1 VSERPRG
8 GAEVGGAGVPWRI
21 HAGRW
26 FRGLRGERAAP
37 NGSALRS
44 ALARPLKAGSASATD
59 DGPQVDPASD
69 RARSTL
75 RCPPGALLLLSLGLA
90 FAAQRLPPSVLTLL
104 LLVAAAGSFFGALVM
119 GQRGLV
125 LVLPRPVPRGRR
137 GAWVLVSVGSAAA
150 ALGCLLALPGTLAYQ
165 PDLLMDGP
173 LPPPYWHVV
182 VLWLLSLAAYAAGFV
197 DPWPRGWQ
205 RRLWDGHRREC
216 LAVGALVWLGLLLRV
231 VRLDSFPRNFGGD
244 EGSQALSALAVVQG
258 HLTNMFATGWYGTAT
273 LYYFVQALPIALV
286 PDPVVGAR
294 LTSALVGTAALVVT
308 YLLARKLLGPG
319 IALVALAFLATYD
332 YHIFFSRLATYH
344 VTDTLFVAATL
355 LLAYRAV
362 TRERAGDYALT
373 GLVLGLGLYAYFG
386 ARVLPIVLLVV
397 MGREAVTR
405 RGWLR
410 EAWPRL
416 LILVGGAI
424 VAAGPL
430 LLHYARYPAEYNH
443 RTNQISVFAS
453 GWLDFEARRTG
464 DNPLAVLGGQV
475 LRTALVFNFGP
486 PVDIYYT
493 PDRGL
498 LVWPAAM
505 ALLFGMVYALYRCRE
520 RPYFLLLAA
529 YWVPA
534 VGASLT
540 EGMPQDQ
547 RVIILAPIVAVLVGL
562 GLVVLARLLER
573 YCRLPHRVAL
583 AAPALGVLACAALG
597 VQFYFGQWA
606 AAPRY
611 GGVNSTIATE
621 LAYYLR
627 GLGSNSVVYLLGG
640 RILCQS
646 YLTIAYLAPGSRC
659 VNVEPDQVPTL
670 APLSAGGS
678 VVFVA
683 VPDRVGELRG
693 LAQRLGL
700 AGPLVVDD
708 PTYGTIFQLWRLTDR
723 TAATNSEEVRQVL
736 LRGVQAYLAALGA
749 ADPVATLRGGGW
761 SDDASKLI
769 GQDFA
774 QTQATARAQGNQPY
788 AELQTLDITSLR
800 PDGPHGA
807 RALATV
813 IGATGLRGP
822 RGEVLVQQRSAW
834 QTEYWL
840 SADLTGWR
848 IISVQRLGQS
858 DLADGQPSS

>member
-1 VSERPRG
+1 MSERSRG
-8 GAEVGGAGVPWRI
+8 GPDVSGAAVPWRVQ
-21 HAGRW
+21 ARRW
-26 FRGLRGERAAP
+26 IRGLRGEGAGT
-37 NGSALRS
+37 NGSALHS
-44 ALARPLKAGSASATD
+44 ALAPFLEPRSASATEARPPVEP
-59 DGPQVDPASD
+59 GSNGAPPAV
-69 RARSTL
+69 

-104 LLVAAAGSFFGALVM
+104 LLVVAAGSFLGALM
-119 GQRGLV
+119 LGQRGLV
-125 LVLPRPVPRGRR
+125 LLLPRPVLHEVRG
-137 GAWVLVSVGSAAA
+137 GWVLAAVGSAAA
-150 ALGCLLALPGTLAYQ
+150 ALGWLLAMPGTLAFQ
-165 PDLLMDGP
+165 PDLLVEGP
-173 LPPPYWHVV
+173 LPPPYWHVA
-182 VLWLLSLAAYAAGFV
+182 VLWLMSLAAYAAAFV
-197 DPWPRGWQ
+197 DSWPNGWY
-205 RRLWDGHRREC
+205 RRLWDGHRRES
-216 LAVGALVWLGLLLRV
+216 LAVGALVLVGFVLRV

-273 LYYFVQALPIALV
+273 LYYFIQALPIALM

-294 LTSALVGTAALVVT
+294 LTSALVGTAALVAT
-308 YLLARKLLGPG
+308 YLLARTLFGPIIG
-319 IALVALAFLATYD
+319 LVALAFLATYD

-362 TRERAGDYALT
+362 TRERAVDYALT
-373 GLVLGLGLYAYFG
+373 GLVLGLGVYAYFG
-386 ARVLPIVLLVV
+386 ARVLPFILLVV
-397 MGREAVTR
+397 MGREVVMR

-410 EAWPRL
+410 DAWPRL
-416 LILVGGAI
+416 LVLGGGAI
-424 VAAGPL
+424 LAAAPL
-430 LLHYARYPAEYNH
+430 LLHYARYPGEYNH

-464 DNPLAVLGGQV
+464 DNPLAVLVGQV

-505 ALLFGMVYALYRCRE
+505 ALLFGMTYAVYRCRE
-520 RPYFLLLAA
+520 RPYLLLLAA

-534 VGASLT
+534 IGASLT

-547 RVIILAPIVAVLVGL
+547 RVIIMAPIVALLVAL

-606 AAPRY
+606 AVPRY

-627 GLGSNSVVYLLGG
+627 GLGSDSVVYLLGG

-646 YLTIAYLAPGSRC
+646 YLTIVYIAPGSRC
-659 VNVEPDQVPTL
+659 VNVEPDQVSSL
-670 APLSAGGS
+670 APLSGGGS
-678 VVFVA
+678 VVFAA
-683 VPDRVGELRG
+683 VPDRLGELQG
-693 LAQRLGL
+693 LAQRLAL

-708 PTYGTIFQLWRLTDR
+708 PSYGTIFQAWRLTDR
-723 TAATNSEEVRQVL
+723 TAAANTEEVRQVL

-774 QTQATARAQGNQPY
+774 QTQAAARAQGNLPY

-807 RALATV
+807 RVLATV

-822 RGEVLVQQRSAW
+822 RGEVVVQQRSAW

-848 IISVQRLGQS
+848 IISVQRRGQS
-858 DLADGQPSS
+858 DLADGRPSS